1 MELSIRHLE
10 IFRALM
16 HAGSVTAAARL
27 LHTSQPTVSREIARM
42 EQMCGLTLFERSGG
56 RLNATAQA
64 LMLFE
69 EVERSYVG
77 LERVRKTA
85 EAIRRFEHGQLTLS
99 CLPLFSQTIVPRAS
113 SAFRRK
119 HPHIGISVTAQESP
133 LLEESLSGQRHDLGL
148 VEGDGALGGTSMHR
162 LLVEDMVCVLPSG
175 HVLAAKAV
183 LTLADFQGVDFINLS
198 GLDVYRQRVDDC
210 FHSAGVERH
219 VTVETNNS
227 ASVCAMVRHGLGVT
241 IMNPLSALEE
251 AGRGVE
257 VRRLAVSIPYQV
269 VLVRAQHRPASAFV
283 EAYCGQLQASA
294 AQLSVELKKVLG

>member
-16 HAGSVTAAARL
+16 HAGSVTGAARL

-42 EQMCGLTLFERSGG
+42 EQVCGLTLFERSSG
-56 RLNATAQA
+56 RLNATAQG

-77 LERVRKTA
+77 LDRVRKAA
-85 EAIRRFEHGQLTLS
+85 EAIRRFEYGQLTVT

-119 HPHIGISVTAQESP
+119 HPQIGISVTAQESP

-148 VEGDGALGGTSMHR
+148 VEGDSLLGGTSMQT

-175 HVLAAKAV
+175 HGLAAKAV
-183 LTLADFQGVDFINLS
+183 LELADFQGVDFINLS

-210 FHSAGVERH
+210 FQSAGVERH

-269 VLVRAQHRPASAFV
+269 MLVQAQHRPASAFV
-283 EAYCGQLQASA
+283 EAYCEQLRESA
-294 AQLSVELKKVLG
+294 LQLSGDLRGVLG